1 LSCYYKLQMPKK
13 QQFNIAPNPFID
25 EMEINVRKI
34 KRKDKRIKD
43 GHVDPNT
50 GLVADTFIEGDD
62 IYVDT
67 TPFIKSLKT
76 EATKELY
83 GLSKSSSSLLKY
95 IELNL
100 GADEDLIVL
109 DPKVIAKSNIE
120 ALKIA
125 SIYKALKDLTERKLI
140 LETEIAGMYYINPSC
155 IFNGNRI
162 KLKRNHDYKKIG
174 NKTYGRIDNNRKGS

>member
-1 LSCYYKLQMPKK
+1 MPKK
-13 QQFNIAPNPFID
+13 QEFNIAPNPFID
-25 EMEINVRKI
+25 DMEIHVKKI
-34 KRKDKRIKD
+34 KRKDKIIKD

-50 GLVADTFIEGDD
+50 GVIADTFIEGDD

-76 EATKELY
+76 EATKKLY

-109 DPKVIAKSNIE
+109 DPKVIAKSDIE
-120 ALKIA
+120 ALGIA
-125 SIYKALKDLTERKLI
+125 SIYKALKDLTERRLI
-140 LETEIAGMYYINPSC
+140 LETEISGLYYVNPSC

-174 NKTYGRIDNNRKGS
+174 DKNYGRIDNNRKGS